1 MRIAEKITDHII
13 FGMMTSAGLNP
24 EPEST
29 QIVEVQNALRTASKR
44 RTGEVGKP
52 EFIARVGQYLIIV
65 EDKADTKFQ
74 ANYMTDK
81 TDTLLMDI
89 PSIVDYAENGA
100 LHYAQHIINKTS
112 FKKAF
117 AFGCSGTDRE
127 SLKIR
132 PIYVSEK
139 GYKILPLVR
148 DFSDFSDT
156 QISTYY
162 KTRVLENKSEAE
174 LEFEQVMNSAEQ
186 LHEDLRNYAS
196 LSENDKPVIVSGLLL
211 ALRNPKFRTDRLSL
225 PEEERRETCETR
237 TDGEIVYDAIQQ
249 HMDDVNVTPERKKE
263 QVLQQFHFIRL
274 RPQLSTIHP
283 ALGKSPLKYFA
294 EYIHSK
300 VLAPICNNSPDDV
313 LGEFYKEFLRYSGG
327 DGKGLGIVLTP
338 SHITQLMV
346 DLLRVKHTDKVLDPC
361 SGTGGFLVAAM
372 NRMFEETAKLP
383 TVRQRDIAK
392 EKIKKQLL
400 HGIEMDERMFSIA
413 TTNMIL
419 RGDGKSNLECADFLT
434 ISKEDLRNKNFTV
447 GLMNPP
453 YSQAK
458 NKVTAH
464 LSELSF
470 IRHLLDSMADGA
482 RCAVIV
488 PQSTMVGKTKVDVNI
503 KRYLL
508 EHHTLEGVI
517 TLNTQTFYPV
527 GTNPVIAIF
536 TAHEPHEPMKKCKF
550 IDFKNDGYEV
560 QKHWGLMDSGSF
572 EEQRRHLINTWHNYE
587 DNVSAAF
594 MVESRVKAEDEW
606 LHSFYYFNDEI
617 PSDDVFEKTM
627 ADYLTF
633 EFKMIANGRGYLF
646 GYEKD

>member
-1 MRIAEKITDHII
+1 MRATEKMTDHII
-13 FGMMTSAGLNP
+13 YGLMTNAGLNP
-24 EPEST
+24 EPEKT
-29 QIVEVQNALRTASKR
+29 QIREVQDALKTASKR
-44 RTGEVGKP
+44 MTGKAGKP
-52 EFIARVGQYLIIV
+52 EFIAMSGNYLIIV
-65 EDKADTKFQ
+65 EDKAETKYQ

-81 TDTLLMDI
+81 SDTLLMDT
-89 PSIVDYAENGA
+89 PSVEGYAENGA
-100 LHYAQHIINKTS
+100 LHYAQHITCYTS

-117 AFGCSGTDRE
+117 AFGCSGTEKDNLR
-127 SLKIR
+127 IR

-148 DFSDFSDT
+148 DFSDFADT
-156 QISTYY
+156 NIEEYY
-162 KTRVLENKSEAE
+162 KTKVLENKTEQE

-211 ALRNPKFRTDRLSL
+211 ALRNDKFRTDMLSMPESEKKRLGENRS
-225 PEEERRETCETR
+225 
-237 TDGEIVYDAIQQ
+237 DGEIVYDAIVQ
-249 HMDDVNVTPERKKE
+249 HMSDVHVEPEKKME
-263 QVLQQFHFIRL
+263 QVLNQFHFIKL
-274 RPQLSTIHP
+274 RPQLSAIHP

-300 VLAPICNNSPDDV
+300 VLASICNNSPDDV

-338 SHITQLMV
+338 SHITKLMV
-346 DLLRVKHTDKVLDPC
+346 DLLNVKYYDKVLDPC

-372 NRMFEETAKLP
+372 AKMFKDTEKLR
-383 TVRQRDIAK
+383 TVKERNIAK
-392 EKIKKQLL
+392 TEIKKQLL
-400 HGIEMDERMFSIA
+400 HGIEMDDRMFSIA

-419 RGDGKSNLECADFLT
+419 RGDGKANLDCADFLA
-434 ISKEDLRNKNFTV
+434 IKPEELRKERFSI

-458 NKVTAH
+458 NKLNSH

-470 IRHLLDSMADGA
+470 IRHLLDSLDDGA

-488 PQSTMVGKTKVDVNI
+488 PQSTMVGKTINDNNI
-503 KRYLL
+503 KKYIL

-536 TAHEPHEPMKKCKF
+536 TAHEPHPVNHYSKF
-550 IDFKNDGYEV
+550 INFKDDGFELSPHIGLLDNGTHE
-560 QKHWGLMDSGSF
+560 QKRLQLLNCWL
-572 EEQRRHLINTWHNYE
+572 HNAPAH
-587 DNVSAAF
+587 SSF
-594 MVESRVKAEDEW
+594 MVKATVEPTDEW
-606 LHSFYYFNDEI
+606 LHSFFYFNDEI
-617 PSDDVFEKTM
+617 PSDDDFKQTM
-627 ADYLTF
+627 ADYLSF
-633 EFKMIANGRGYLF
+633 EFKMIINGRGYLF
-646 GYEKD
+646 GYEED